1 MIQKGEKGAD
11 WQTIHS
17 RGENALLLFSLVV
30 TVNQVAKYVNERNG
44 LNQSKNP
51 KQANKLSKTMTNV
64 R

>member
-1 MIQKGEKGAD
+1 VIQKGEKGAD

-44 LNQSKNP
+44 FNQSK
-51 KQANKLSKTMTNV
+51 KSKTK
-64 R
+64 